1 MRRLVV
7 VLSVLLVVSL
17 PSASAH
23 SGDAHGEM
31 QDQSLSATGVL
42 PPGDF
47 AELDFEAAAGASLT
61 YVVDAKVPV
70 NVNIHEHQMGTV
82 THAWHNQTRSVS
94 ETFVVP
100 HNGTFSLMI
109 INPDDGTEGGIEVVF
124 SGAFALVGS
133 VGLSFDE
140 DSPGPALA
148 LLLVG
153 ALLLAAGRR
162 RFA

>member
-1 MRRLVV
+1 MRRILVA
-7 VLSVLLVVSL
+7 LSVLLVVSL
-17 PSASAH
+17 PFAAAH
-23 SGDAHGEM
+23 GGDAHGEIK
-31 QDQSLSATGVL
+31 DQSLSATGML
-42 PPGDF
+42 APGDF

-61 YVVDAKVPV
+61 YVVDARVPV

-109 INPDDGTEGGIEVVF
+109 INPYGGTEASIEVVF

-140 DSPGPALA
+140 ESPGPALA

-153 ALLLAAGRR
+153 VLLLAAHRR